1 MIIENNA
8 NEENVDK
15 WTPKQDEKLDKI
27 EQPMVDIEETIKNW
41 RGENQSKRITKKN
54 KDSIEEF

>member
-15 WTPKQDEKLDKI
+15 WTAKQDEKLDEI

-41 RGENQSKRITKKN
+41 ERRK
-54 KDSIEEF
+54 SIEENNQEE

>member
-15 WTPKQDEKLDKI
+15 WIAKQDEKLDKI